1 MSFKSVAQERT
12 GNRNTNVSFPDL
24 EGRTKIS
31 VDELM
36 QKHPDGVTLI
46 SFGRWTPKN
55 KDPMYPA
62 LFLEEPDR
70 FLWSSKVLQDLID
83 AWIDEYAGDAVTCA
97 KELEAEGVGSMAPAV
112 RADDGQ
118 ISLSDVGSDEVRRIL
133 RDTDLNTLTP
143 LEAMNLLFE
152 LQKKARG

>member
-36 QKHPDGVTLI
+36 EKHPDGVTII

-62 LFLEEPDR
+62 LFLEEPNR

-83 AWIDEYAGDAVTCA
+83 AWIDDYAGDAVTCA
-97 KELEAEGVGSMAPAV
+97 KELEAEGGIKVKFV
-112 RADDGQ
+112 RGKTKQ
-118 ISLSDVGSDEVRRIL
+118 GRDVIYV
-133 RDTDLNTLTP
+133 
-143 LEAMNLLFE
+143 NLV
-152 LQKKARG
+152 